1 MLEDARGFMMTD
13 KITIFHG
20 SKNIIERPILGY
32 GNAKNDYG
40 LAFYCTQSIELA
52 KEWACQENQDG
63 FANKYELDIEGLSLL
78 DLDAGEY
85 HILNWLAILLQNRT
99 FRLNSDLT
107 QRSAD
112 YISEHYLPEY
122 ESYDVIV
129 GYRADD
135 SYFSFANAFLNNSIS
150 LERLEEVM
158 YLGNLGE
165 QVAIK
170 SQMAFDNL
178 TFLEA
183 RRVDSLEY
191 YPKRLKRD
199 QDARDSFFA
208 KRFSENGTY
217 MIDIMRQQWRD
228 DDERLQ
234 RIVFR

>member
-1 MLEDARGFMMTD
+1 MTD
-13 KITIFHG
+13 KITVFHG
-20 SKNIIERPILGY
+20 SKNIIERPILGH

-40 LAFYCTQSIELA
+40 LAFYCTQSVELA

-63 FANKYELDIEGLSLL
+63 FANKYELDVEGLRLL
-78 DLDAGEY
+78 DLDGGEY

-112 YISEHYLPEY
+112 YISEYYLPEY

-170 SQMAFDNL
+170 SQRAFDNL

-199 QDARDSFFA
+199 QEARDSFFA
-208 KRFSENGTY
+208 NRFSENGTY

-234 RIVFR
+234 RIVLR